1 MVFCPLP
8 PGIPAYRNMRRV
20 VITGLG
26 VVAPTA
32 HGIDPFADALRE
44 GRSGIQHQPEM
55 AALNFSCHVAGVPAD
70 TDALRD
76 RYFDP
81 ATQVGMD
88 PSTVLGCVAGLDCW
102 EDAGFRRDRSPF
114 VDWDTGVTLGTGIGA
129 LETVGKTLVPA
140 TDAGRVRRLGSAVPE
155 RIMCSAASA
164 RLAGLLGTGGPAYSN
179 SSACSTGAEAII
191 QAYWAV
197 REGRIAR
204 VLAGGCE
211 GPSVYTWAAFDA
223 MRVLSRNFN
232 DAPDRASRPLSAT
245 ACGFVPA
252 AGAGVVMVEAL
263 DSALARGARIY
274 AEIAGASVN
283 CGGQRNGGT
292 MTLGNPEGVRRAIRA
307 ALHDAD
313 LQPSDID
320 LISGH
325 LTGTIGDPLE
335 LRNWRC
341 ALELPE
347 DRFPYVNAPKSL
359 FGHALGAAGAIESI
373 AAILQLDRAFVH
385 PSRNCEDLHPD
396 LAWCEPRIPRTAVD
410 EPLNVVAK
418 ASFGFGDVNS
428 CILFRKF

>member
-1 MVFCPLP
+1 MK
-8 PGIPAYRNMRRV
+8 RV
-20 VITGLG
+20 VITGMG
-26 VVAPTA
+26 VVAPSA
-32 HGIDPFADALRE
+32 HGLDDFTVALRE
-44 GRSGIQHQPEM
+44 GRSAISSRPEM
-55 AALNFSCHVAGVPAD
+55 AALNFSCQVAGLPEGID
-70 TDALRD
+70 ELRD

-81 ATQVGMD
+81 AVQVGMD
-88 PSTVLGCVAGLDCW
+88 TSTVLGCVAGLDCW
-102 EDAGFRRDRSPF
+102 QDAGFRPERSPM
-114 VDWDTGVTLGTGIGA
+114 VDWDTGVILGTGIGG
-129 LETVGKTLVPA
+129 LETVGRTLVPM
-140 TDAGRVRRLGSAVPE
+140 TDAGRVRRLGSTMPE
-155 RIMCSAASA
+155 RIMCSAPSA
-164 RLAGLLGTGGPAYSN
+164 RLAGLLGTGGPATSN
-179 SSACSTGAEAII
+179 SSACSTGTEAII

-197 REGRIAR
+197 REGRIDR

-232 DAPDRASRPLSAT
+232 NAPERASRPLSAT

-252 AGAGVVMVEAL
+252 AGAGVVMVESL
-263 DSALARGARIY
+263 ESALKRGARIY
-274 AEIAGASVN
+274 AEIAGAAVN

-307 ALHDAD
+307 ALHDGD
-313 LQPSDID
+313 LQPEEID

-341 ALELPE
+341 ALELPD

-359 FGHALGAAGAIESI
+359 FGHALGAAGAIESV
-373 AAILQLDRAFVH
+373 AAILQLVQGFIH

-396 LAWCEPRIPRTAVD
+396 LAWCEPRIARSAIET
-410 EPLNVVAK
+410 PLRVVAK

-428 CILFRKF
+428 CILFRNFDR

>member
-1 MVFCPLP
+1 MK
-8 PGIPAYRNMRRV
+8 RV
-20 VITGLG
+20 VITGMG
-26 VVAPTA
+26 VVAPSA
-32 HGIDPFADALRE
+32 HGLDDFTVALRE
-44 GRSGIQHQPEM
+44 GRSAISSRPEM
-55 AALNFSCHVAGVPAD
+55 AALNFSCQVAGLPEGID
-70 TDALRD
+70 ELRD

-81 ATQVGMD
+81 AVQVGMD
-88 PSTVLGCVAGLDCW
+88 TSTVLGCVAGLDCW
-102 EDAGFRRDRSPF
+102 QDAGSRPERSPM
-114 VDWDTGVTLGTGIGA
+114 VDWDTGVILGTGIGG
-129 LETVGKTLVPA
+129 LETVGRTLVPM
-140 TDAGRVRRLGSAVPE
+140 TDAGRVRRLGSTMPE
-155 RIMCSAASA
+155 RIMCSAPSA
-164 RLAGLLGTGGPAYSN
+164 RLAGLLGTGGPATSN
-179 SSACSTGAEAII
+179 SSACSTGTEAII

-197 REGRIAR
+197 REGRIDR

-232 DAPDRASRPLSAT
+232 NAPERASRPLSAT

-252 AGAGVVMVEAL
+252 AGAGVVMVESL
-263 DSALARGARIY
+263 ESALKRGARIY
-274 AEIAGASVN
+274 AEIAGAAVN

-307 ALHDAD
+307 ALHDGD
-313 LQPSDID
+313 LQPEEID

-341 ALELPE
+341 ALELPD

-359 FGHALGAAGAIESI
+359 FGHALGAAGAIESV
-373 AAILQLDRAFVH
+373 AAILQLVQGFIH

-396 LAWCEPRIPRTAVD
+396 LAWCEPRIARSAIET
-410 EPLNVVAK
+410 PLRVVAK

-428 CILFRKF
+428 CILFRNFDR